1 MSKAMQ
7 PTTDAPTGLPCVAGD
22 DRCPGPDASG
32 LPCFECYSAATCPE
46 GRGDCDARATADTVT
61 ALCFNCA
68 VRRSTGPL
76 TL

>member
-7 PTTDAPTGLPCVAGD
+7 PTTVEPTGLPCVTGD

-32 LPCFECYSAATCPE
+32 LPCFECYQAGTCPE
-46 GRGDCDARATADTVT
+46 GRDDCDARTTADTVT
-61 ALCFNCA
+61 KLCFNCA
-68 VRRSTGPL
+68 VRRSTSPL